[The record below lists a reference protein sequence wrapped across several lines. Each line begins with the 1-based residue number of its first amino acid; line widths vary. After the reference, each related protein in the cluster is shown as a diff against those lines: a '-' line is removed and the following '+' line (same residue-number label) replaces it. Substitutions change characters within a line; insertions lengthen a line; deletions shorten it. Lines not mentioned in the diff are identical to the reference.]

1 MNMSFWNSQLSYYV
15 DPGFEELLT
24 VDFIH
29 FMGCLAI
36 TLLKIFQIIFEYKI
50 IIKFTKI

>member
-1 MNMSFWNSQLSYYV
+1 MNMSFRNSQLPYYV

-29 FMGCLAI
+29 FMGCLVI